1 MNKHILD
8 ALEIAAHKAQYNAE
22 AKNILANKRILAW
35 ILKHCAVEFKDMAI
49 SEIVSCIDGE
59 PEISSIPVSPG
70 RQSEIPEKITGL
82 VTEDIIPNE
91 GQVTYDIRFSVRI
104 PLKEK
109 KETIKLLINIEAQKK
124 YYPGYD
130 LVTRCIFYLARQI
143 SAQLDTEFTADN
155 YDNIKKVYSIWIC
168 MDTPKYAQNTITKYE
183 IQKTPLV
190 GNFNGKAR
198 YDLMTGVMICLS
210 DEINPD
216 SGSLLR
222 LLEVLFSETLTPVEK
237 SSILEKEYDIETSA
251 PEKEGVNRMCNLADL
266 IEERGIEKGI
276 KQGIEQGIEK
286 GIELTR
292 IEMIQNMYKSGLTL
306 EKISE
311 IATMPVDKLKEILE
325 L

>member
-183 IQKTPLV
+183 IQ
-190 GNFNGKAR
+190 
-198 YDLMTGVMICLS
+198 
-210 DEINPD
+210 
-216 SGSLLR
+216 
-222 LLEVLFSETLTPVEK
+222 
-237 SSILEKEYDIETSA
+237 
-251 PEKEGVNRMCNLADL
+251 
-266 IEERGIEKGI
+266 
-276 KQGIEQGIEK
+276 
-286 GIELTR
+286 
-292 IEMIQNMYKSGLTL
+292 
-306 EKISE
+306 
-311 IATMPVDKLKEILE
+311 
-325 L
+325 